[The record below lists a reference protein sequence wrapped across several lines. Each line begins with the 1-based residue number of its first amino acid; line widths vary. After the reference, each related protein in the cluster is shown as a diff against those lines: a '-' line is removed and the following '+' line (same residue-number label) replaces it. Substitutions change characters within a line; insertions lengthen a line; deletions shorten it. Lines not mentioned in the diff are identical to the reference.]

1 MFFVYCMLYKAR
13 IMSVFNKFK
22 EWQFAKGRL
31 EMFSDGV
38 FAIVITLLVLELKMP
53 EVEDPTDM
61 HMVLTALVKVLPAF
75 YSWVISFF
83 FVAIMWLHHHN
94 IMHMASR
101 SDYGVIWI
109 NNLLLFFICMLP
121 FPTALMGH
129 YHLPIFIA
137 LWGLTVSLTSTMLV
151 WLYYYNSKNYLKDSY
166 DKKQVMKNVR
176 LSVFAAPVMYL
187 TGGLLAWVSIYIS
200 FVIYGLVPLLYLLP
214 LDKEKKH
221 DVVNDEID

>member
-1 MFFVYCMLYKAR
+1 MGF
-13 IMSVFNKFK
+13 ISKFK

-31 EMFSDGV
+31 EAFSDAV
-38 FAIVITLLVLELKMP
+38 FAIVITLLVLELKIP
-53 EVEDPTDM
+53 EIENPTDGHAVWM
-61 HMVLTALVKVLPAF
+61 AIVKVMPAF

-94 IMHMASR
+94 IMHMASQ

-109 NNLLLFFICMLP
+109 NNLLLFFLCMLP

-137 LWGLTVSLTSTMLV
+137 LWGLTVSLTSSMLV

-166 DKKQVMKNVR
+166 DKPSVMKNVR
-176 LSVFAAPVMYL
+176 LSAFAAPVMYL
-187 TGGLLAWVSIYIS
+187 VAGLLAWVSVYIS

-214 LDKEKKH
+214 LDKERKP
-221 DVVNDEID
+221 DLTDDEKD

>member
-1 MFFVYCMLYKAR
+1 MGLFD
-13 IMSVFNKFK
+13 KFK

-31 EMFSDGV
+31 EAFSDAV
-38 FAIVITLLVLELKMP
+38 FAIVITLLVLELKIP
-53 EVEDPTDM
+53 EIEHPED
-61 HMVLTALVKVLPAF
+61 TATVWAAIMKVLPAF

-83 FVAIMWLHHHN
+83 FVAIMWLHHHQ
-94 IMHMASR
+94 IMHMASK

-137 LWGLTVSLTSTMLV
+137 LWGITVSLTSTILV
-151 WLYYYNSKNYLKDSY
+151 WLYYYNSKNYLKESY
-166 DKKQVMKNVR
+166 DKKTVIKNVR
-176 LSVFAAPVMYL
+176 LSAFAAPVMYL
-187 TGGLLAWVSIYIS
+187 AGGFLAWVSIYIS
-200 FVIYGLVPLLYLLP
+200 FTIYGLIPLLYLLP

-221 DVVNDEID
+221 YLKNDEKD